1 MSVHTGAGGRCEPLS
16 SRRGHGSCSAE
27 NRQTDRQF
35 HFLIDC
41 KVESRRWPL
50 GPGWRVCSR
59 HGGTRDASSG
69 ASSPWR
75 SAREGRLLLAATERS
90 RREGELCHRGRLA
103 PYGERAEGVTVRRD
117 PRGHPRSRRR
127 NWCEAGAALRS
138 GRAPPGGFAR
148 RGGECAGPGLC
159 MKPLDPS
166 EQRQRRRRSPAERS
180 PRRAAPGSASRCLRG
195 CGLPHGPLLRLP
207 AAEGRGPGGAVETR
221 RRRRRRKRRR
231 PGPGG
236 GQHLAAAPGS
246 PCSWPRPWW
255 CGNG

>member
-1 MSVHTGAGGRCEPLS
+1 MPPRSPCSVPREGGGRDRAARSTRAPAEPEAQLV
-16 SRRGHGSCSAE
+16 RGGCSVA
-27 NRQTDRQF
+27 
-35 HFLIDC
+35 
-41 KVESRRWPL
+41 L
-50 GPGWRVCSR
+50 GPRTPGW
-59 HGGTRDASSG
+59 
-69 ASSPWR
+69 
-75 SAREGRLLLAATERS
+75 
-90 RREGELCHRGRLA
+90 LCKG
-103 PYGERAEGVTVRRD
+103 
-117 PRGHPRSRRR
+117 
-127 NWCEAGAALRS
+127 
-138 GRAPPGGFAR
+138 
-148 RGGECAGPGLC
+148 GGECAGPGLC

-166 EQRQRRRRSPAERS
+166 EQRQRRRRSRAERS